1 MKQEIQD
8 LEDAPSMSANWMP
21 FFYAGLII
29 LVCVAFY
36 QGAQT
41 QNLLRLVV
49 SAQKDNAA
57 LRKNLSHSE
66 QEFRDSLVRFHTEL
80 AGLQAELATARQQA
94 DSSLEAA
101 KAATVYADALGGKLE
116 SRLERKRRD
125 QETRQQ
131 QLSAQLSKVEQSTDE
146 ASARLNGIS
155 NEVGGVKDTL
165 ASVRADATRNI
176 DELRHAR
183 GDVSE
188 LKNGIAT
195 NSKQIQDLRELGDKR
210 IVEFNLTKSAG
221 LQAVGDIKVKL
232 NRTDEKRNTFTLE
245 IAADDKLVEKRDR
258 TINEP
263 VEFFVSSRPSQPYE
277 LVVNEVGKNT
287 VKGYLATPKE
297 TYVRD

>member
-1 MKQEIQD
+1 MKQEFRDIEGEAR
-8 LEDAPSMSANWMP
+8 LSVNWMH
-21 FFYAGLII
+21 FLYAGLIL

-41 QNLLRLVV
+41 ENLLRLVV
-49 SAQKDNAA
+49 SAQKENAA

-80 AGLQAELATARQQA
+80 AGLQDQLATARKQA

-101 KAATVYADALGGKLE
+101 RAATIYADTVGGKI
-116 SRLERKRRD
+116 ERKRRD
-125 QETRQQ
+125 QEKRQQ
-131 QLSAQLSKVEQSTDE
+131 ILSAQLSQVEKSADETST
-146 ASARLNGIS
+146 RLNGIS
-155 NEVGGVKDTL
+155 SEVGGVRDTL

-176 DELRHAR
+176 DELQQAQ

-188 LKNGIAT
+188 LKNGVAT
-195 NSKQIQDLRELGDKR
+195 NSRQIQTLRELGDKQ

-221 LQAVGDIKVKL
+221 LQKVGDIKMKL
-232 NRTDEKRNTFTLE
+232 NRTDEKHNTFTLE

-258 TINEP
+258 TVNEL
-263 VEFFVSSRPSQPYE
+263 VEFFVSSKPSQPYE

>member
-8 LEDAPSMSANWMP
+8 LEDAPSMNANWMP

-232 NRTDEKRNTFTLE
+232 NRTDEKHNTFTLE

>member
-1 MKQEIQD
+1 MTQEIQNP
-8 LEDAPSMSANWMP
+8 EDAPRLSTNWMH
-21 FFYAGLII
+21 FLYAGLIL

-41 QNLLRLVV
+41 ENLLRLVV
-49 SAQKDNAA
+49 SAQGENAA
-57 LRKNLSHSE
+57 LRKKLSHSE

-80 AGLQAELATARQQA
+80 AGLQDQLSTARQQA

-101 KAATVYADALGGKLE
+101 RAATVYADTLGGK
-116 SRLERKRRD
+116 LERKRRD
-125 QETRQQ
+125 QENRQQ
-131 QLSAQLSKVEQSTDE
+131 QLSAQLSKVEKSTDE
-146 ASARLNGIS
+146 TSERLNGIS
-155 NEVGGVKDTL
+155 SEVGGVRETL

-176 DELRHAR
+176 DELQNAR

-188 LKNGIAT
+188 LQNGVAT
-195 NSKQIQDLRELGDKR
+195 NSKQIQTLRDVGDKQ

-221 LQAVGDIKVKL
+221 LQRVGDIQVKL

-245 IAADDKLVEKRDR
+245 IAADDKMVEKRDR

-263 VEFFVSSRPSQPYE
+263 VEFFVSSKPSQPYQ

-287 VKGYLATPKE
+287 VRGYLATPRE

>member
-1 MKQEIQD
+1 MRQEVRD
-8 LEDAPSMSANWMP
+8 SEPAASLSVNWMH
-21 FFYAGLII
+21 FLYAGLIL

-41 QNLLRLVV
+41 ENLLRMVV
-49 SAQKDNAA
+49 SAQKENAA
-57 LRKNLSHSE
+57 LRGNLSHSE
-66 QEFRDSLVRFHTEL
+66 EEFRGSLVRFHTEL
-80 AGLQAELATARQQA
+80 TGLQDQLATARQQA

-101 KAATVYADALGGKLE
+101 KAATVYADTVGGK
-116 SRLERKRRD
+116 LERKRRD
-125 QETRQQ
+125 QEKRQQ

-146 ASARLNGIS
+146 TSARLNGIS
-155 NEVGGVKDTL
+155 NEVGGVRDTL
-165 ASVRADATRNI
+165 ESVRADASRNI
-176 DELRHAR
+176 DELQHAR

-195 NSKQIQDLRELGDKR
+195 NSRQIETLRELGDKQ

-221 LQAVGDIKVKL
+221 LQRVGDIKVKL
-232 NRTDEKRNTFTLE
+232 DRTDEKRNTFTLE
-245 IAADDKLVEKRDR
+245 IAADDKVVEKRDR

-263 VEFFVSSRPSQPYE
+263 VEFFVSSKPAHPYE

-297 TYVRD
+297 IYVRD

>member
-1 MKQEIQD
+1 MKQEVRD
-8 LEDAPSMSANWMP
+8 SEPAPSLSTNWMH
-21 FFYAGLII
+21 FLYAGLIL

-41 QNLLRLVV
+41 ENLLRLVV
-49 SAQKDNAA
+49 SAQKENAA

-66 QEFRDSLVRFHTEL
+66 EDFRGSLVRFHTEL
-80 AGLQAELATARQQA
+80 SGLQEQLANARQQA

-101 KAATVYADALGGKLE
+101 RAATVYADTVGGK
-116 SRLERKRRD
+116 LERKRRD
-125 QETRQQ
+125 QEKRQQ
-131 QLSAQLSKVEQSTDE
+131 QLSAQLSQVERSTDE
-146 ASARLNGIS
+146 TSERLAGIS
-155 NEVGGVKDTL
+155 NEVGGVRETL

-188 LKNGIAT
+188 LKNGVAT
-195 NSKQIQDLRELGDKR
+195 NSKQIETLRELGDKQ

-221 LQAVGDIKVKL
+221 LQRVGDIQVKL
-232 NRTDEKRNTFTLE
+232 NRTDEKHNTFTLE

-263 VEFFVSSRPSQPYE
+263 VEFFVSSKPTQPYE

-287 VKGYLATPKE
+287 VKGYLATPKDI
-297 TYVRD
+297 YVRD

>member
-1 MKQEIQD
+1 MKQEVRD
-8 LEDAPSMSANWMP
+8 SEPAPSLSTNWMH
-21 FFYAGLII
+21 FLYAGLIL

-41 QNLLRLVV
+41 ENLLRLVV
-49 SAQKDNAA
+49 SAQKENAA

-66 QEFRDSLVRFHTEL
+66 EDFRGSLVRFHTEL
-80 AGLQAELATARQQA
+80 SGLQEQLANARQQA

-101 KAATVYADALGGKLE
+101 RAATVYADTVGGK
-116 SRLERKRRD
+116 LERKRRD
-125 QETRQQ
+125 QEKRQQ
-131 QLSAQLSKVEQSTDE
+131 QLSAQLSQVERSTDE
-146 ASARLNGIS
+146 TSERLAGIS
-155 NEVGGVKDTL
+155 NEVGGVRETL

-188 LKNGIAT
+188 LKNGVAT
-195 NSKQIQDLRELGDKR
+195 NSKQIETLRELGDKQ
-210 IVEFNLTKSAG
+210 IVEFNLKKSAG
-221 LQAVGDIKVKL
+221 LQRVGNIQLKL

-263 VEFFVSSRPSQPYE
+263 VEFFVSSKPSQPYE

-297 TYVRD
+297 IYVRD

>member
-1 MKQEIQD
+1 MKQELQD
-8 LEDAPSMSANWMP
+8 SEPAPRLSANWMH
-21 FFYAGLII
+21 FLYAGLIL

-41 QNLLRLVV
+41 ENLLRMVV
-49 SAQKDNAA
+49 AAQGENAA
-57 LRKNLSHSE
+57 LRRNLSLSE
-66 QEFRDSLVRFHTEL
+66 QEFRNSLVRFHTEL
-80 AGLQAELATARQQA
+80 TGLQEQLASARQQA

-116 SRLERKRRD
+116 KKRRD
-125 QETRQQ
+125 QEKRQQ

-146 ASARLNGIS
+146 TSERLNGIS
-155 NEVGGVKDTL
+155 NEVGGVRETI
-165 ASVRADATRNI
+165 ASVRADTTRHI
-176 DELRHAR
+176 DELQHAR

-188 LKNGIAT
+188 LQNGVAT
-195 NSKQIQDLRELGDKR
+195 NSKEIQTLREHGDKQ

-221 LQAVGDIKVKL
+221 LQRVGDIQVKL
-232 NRTDEKRNTFTLE
+232 NRTDEKHNTFTLE

-263 VEFFVSSRPSQPYE
+263 VEFFVSSKPSQPYQ

-287 VKGYLATPKE
+287 IRGYLATPKE
-297 TYVRD
+297 TYIRD

>member
-1 MKQEIQD
+1 MKQEVRD
-8 LEDAPSMSANWMP
+8 SEPAPSLSTNWMH
-21 FFYAGLII
+21 FLYAGLIL

-41 QNLLRLVV
+41 ENLLRLVV
-49 SAQKDNAA
+49 SAQKENAA

-66 QEFRDSLVRFHTEL
+66 ENFRASLVRFHTEL
-80 AGLQAELATARQQA
+80 SGLQEQLANARQQA

-101 KAATVYADALGGKLE
+101 RAATVYADTVGGK
-116 SRLERKRRD
+116 LERKRRD
-125 QETRQQ
+125 QEKRQQ
-131 QLSAQLSKVEQSTDE
+131 QLSAQLSQVERSTDE
-146 ASARLNGIS
+146 TSERLAGIS
-155 NEVGGVKDTL
+155 NEVGGVRETL

-188 LKNGIAT
+188 LKNGVAT
-195 NSKQIQDLRELGDKR
+195 NSKQIETLRELGDKQ
-210 IVEFNLTKSAG
+210 IVEFNLKKSAG
-221 LQAVGDIKVKL
+221 LQRVGNIQLKL

-263 VEFFVSSRPSQPYE
+263 VEFFVSSKPSQPYE

-297 TYVRD
+297 IYVRD

>member
-57 LRKNLSHSE
+57 LRKNLSRSE
-66 QEFRDSLVRFHTEL
+66 QEFRESLVRFHTEL
-80 AGLQAELATARQQA
+80 AGLQEQLATTRQQA

-101 KAATVYADALGGKLE
+101 KAATVYADALGGKLD
-116 SRLERKRRD
+116 RKRRD
-125 QETRQQ
+125 QEKRQQ
-131 QLSAQLSKVEQSTDE
+131 QLSAQLSKVEKSTDE
-146 ASARLNGIS
+146 TSERLNGIS
-155 NEVGGVKDTL
+155 NEVGGVRDTL

-176 DELRHAR
+176 DELQHAR

-188 LKNGIAT
+188 LQNGVAT
-195 NSKQIQDLRELGDKR
+195 NSKQIQNLRELGGKQ

-221 LQAVGDIKVKL
+221 LQRVGDIKVKL

-245 IAADDKLVEKRDR
+245 IAADDKVVEKRDR

-263 VEFFVSSRPSQPYE
+263 VEFFVSSKPSQPYE

>member
-36 QGAQT
+36 QGAAT

-80 AGLQAELATARQQA
+80 AGLQEQLATTRQQA

-101 KAATVYADALGGKLE
+101 KAATVYADALGGKLD
-116 SRLERKRRD
+116 RKRRD
-125 QETRQQ
+125 QEKRQQ
-131 QLSAQLSKVEQSTDE
+131 QLSAQLSKVEKSTDE
-146 ASARLNGIS
+146 TSARLNGIS
-155 NEVGGVKDTL
+155 NEVGGVRDTL

-176 DELRHAR
+176 DELQHAR

-188 LKNGIAT
+188 LKDGIAT
-195 NSKQIQDLRELGDKR
+195 NSKQIQNLRELGNKK

-221 LQAVGDIKVKL
+221 LQRVGDIQVKL

-245 IAADDKLVEKRDR
+245 IAADDKMVEKRDR

-263 VEFFVSSRPSQPYE
+263 VEFFVSSKPSQPYE